1 MGSANGP
8 IGVFDSGVGGL
19 TVLSAIQRLLPHEPL
34 LYFGDT
40 ARVPYGTRS
49 RQDIVQFV
57 QEIVH
62 WMTQEQVRLVVMA
75 CNTSSALA
83 LPEVCADFEVPLL
96 GMIEPA
102 AYAATA
108 GGQRIGVIATPAT
121 AASHAYRRAITA
133 LNPTAQVWE
142 VGCPAFV
149 PLIEQNRIHTPET
162 RATAQTYL
170 APLLERGIDTLVY
183 GCTHYPLLDPV
194 IKDLLPA
201 TVRRINPAA
210 QVAIATAQHLTSDV
224 SPALDLA
231 TAMRPRFCV
240 SGCPEQFAQVAS
252 QWLGYLPQVEYVVPS
267 LYGVGAERQPSPLP
281 RP

>member
-1 MGSANGP
+1 MGFDEGP

-19 TVLSAIQRLLPHEPL
+19 TVLKAIRRLLPYAPI

-49 RQDIVQFV
+49 RQEIIQFV
-57 QEIVH
+57 QEIVG
-62 WMTQEQVRLVVMA
+62 WMSQERVRLVVMA

-83 LPEVCADFEVPLL
+83 LPEVSTDFEVPLL

-102 AYAATA
+102 ACAAA

-121 AASHAYRRAITA
+121 AASHAYRRAITT
-133 LNPTAQVWE
+133 LNPAAQVWE

-149 PLIEQNRIHTPET
+149 PLIEQNRIYTPET
-162 RATAQTYL
+162 RATAQAYL
-170 APLLERGIDTLVY
+170 APLLEQGIDTLVY

-210 QVAIATAQHLTSDV
+210 QVAIAVAQQL
-224 SPALDLA
+224 PARFAGPSGSAIL
-231 TAMRPRFCV
+231 PRFCV
-240 SGCPEQFAQVAS
+240 SDGPEQFAQLAS
-252 QWLGYLPQVEYVVPS
+252 QWLGYVPEVERVVPS
-267 LYGVGAERQPSPLP
+267 LCGARPLA
-281 RP
+281 